1 MIIYRYDFSFLKP
14 QFEKTEIEVI
24 EKPKTYIYKDTNF
37 KHRVNKCDIGK
48 PTGYNNR
55 TVYLTEDNDKKAIR
69 VYLSSFSTKI
79 KGLKGIIENSQNEIE
94 RLKGIYNTFLE
105 VVK

>member
-24 EKPKTYIYKDTNF
+24 EKPKTYIYKNTNF
-37 KHRVNKCDIGK
+37 KHRVYKCDIGK
-48 PTGYNNR
+48 PTGYDNR
-55 TVYLTEDNDKKAIR
+55 TVYLTEDNDKKAIK
-69 VYLSSFSTKI
+69 VFLSSFSARI
-79 KGLKGIIENSQNEIE
+79 DYQKGIRENARIEIE
-94 RLKGIYNTFLE
+94 RMRGIYNTFLE